1 MNTFTFPDGIQVD
14 LESGNII
21 GQQPAQPIVAGDI
34 TKREAL
40 NVERSDKGAGR
51 QALDVI
57 KQLTWGL
64 NSALFALPDAV
75 VEQVG
80 KAAGVDE
87 KEIPTF
93 TKYFNAG
100 QVAPENMLERF
111 ALTIGKGAGAGL
123 PLTGLLGYLSTTK
136 TLAGPLS
143 ANAGA
148 LKRAAKDMLD
158 YIRKDPAGAVKADI
172 AFGGIYG
179 GVEQA
184 VEEFMDPGQGK
195 DLTKAV
201 LPTASILAVPTIL
214 NVANKVMQISPTGQA
229 IKAVAGQTAP
239 TDFSRDEIVQMMV
252 GEKTPKIPGLNWAL
266 GKAAAYNERQAGER
280 VAKILEP
287 LSDPAKVNVQESIRI
302 TRELEDFIANDPR
315 LKDLGLS
322 DRFLLDLAQ
331 TSLDGSVLAARNE
344 IVKNLSGAPLTT
356 EQVRQADLENVFLRT
371 FQTLAPKSPMAIEDA
386 LRAAYADHMNTV
398 ATATKQ
404 IKTATEDEAL
414 MFADRFKAAN
424 LDDLGAWLRSS
435 VMAQSEGVFYKL
447 RQEAEAIGARQAV
460 SPENRLLPTRA
471 KGKALTI
478 YPRTDFEEFSRNL
491 VGKYK
496 LTSNNR
502 FFVNEAVPAPI
513 QYIASLI
520 KRNDDQINK
529 EIEKS
534 LDGVI
539 DSFYLTLLKNQA
551 KSPNK
556 SDNDKSNMI
565 LKMYQANP
573 EYLRNPT
580 FGVSKLLG
588 QLKQS
593 ILGKATPEVEAN
605 VLAQLNLPP
614 SGLSNEL
621 KQELLKE
628 AREKAV
634 QSFPFEITKPE
645 ALDMLEASLRYRNAA
660 ISEYN
665 KRMDFGI
672 RRNSAQRVLDTANNI
687 HKDIED
693 FVMNSFGKDPAL
705 AKWLDKY
712 EDVFRKGY
720 EKTLPLLISRRRG
733 TEDFLLSSER
743 VVGEA
748 LKSADNIRSLNVI
761 LGRDNA
767 KYQEALLDAMYDKAY
782 RSNVLDQ
789 DGILDPKKYNRF
801 LQSNRNLIEAMPDK
815 VQRTLMDEA
824 SVADGSIKRLA
835 DLRTR
840 AEDVADTELVNTL
853 KKAVRQDADPQKLVL
868 QAVDDPAV
876 MRKLVD
882 SLGNQPGQLE
892 ALRRQVWLGVEKE
905 LFNPQNPLFMEE
917 FLKRNSKS
925 LNILYTPQHL
935 DDLRQLAEMQKR
947 VFAGVGVEGKLSPFM
962 SFDEKLRA
970 TVGVSV
976 GTAEATLR
984 AATIRQIS
992 TMHAGV
998 SLLTRL
1004 ATRQQ
1009 TNAYEAVLY
1018 RALTDSKYAHTL
1030 VNATAPPDS
1039 AKGLAQQVKL
1049 AAKAGVS
1056 LPKMVRIGQVYLP
1069 PAAKVAGI
1077 EGVQALED
1085 ETRPIPVRPPEFTS
1099 APATMPQT
1107 PQAARRV
1114 PSPPSVPAPNPSLA
1128 QSGPAR
1134 SLPKMPAQP
1143 NEAQYSEFARLFPND
1158 FVAPLMPLQRYPQP

>member
-1 MNTFTFPDGIQVD
+1 MNEFRLPDGTLINPQT
-14 LESGNII
+14 
-21 GQQPAQPIVAGDI
+21 GDI
-34 TKREAL
+34 LGTGEPARIGAAETGSREVIGDVAP
-40 NVERSDKGAGR
+40 EKPAGR
-51 QALDVI
+51 QAVDAL
-57 KQLTWGL
+57 KQLSWGF
-64 NSALFALPDAV
+64 NSALFALPDAI
-75 VEQVG
+75 VERVG
-80 KAAGVDE
+80 RAAGVDE
-87 KEIPTF
+87 NEIPTF

-111 ALTIGKGAGAGL
+111 SNTIGKGTGAGL

-148 LKRAAKDMLD
+148 LKRSAKDMLD
-158 YIRKDPAGAVKADI
+158 YIRKDPAGAVKADL

-179 GVEQA
+179 GLEQS
-184 VEEFMDPGQGK
+184 VEEFMDPGEGK
-195 DLTKAV
+195 DIAKAV
-201 LPTASILAVPTIL
+201 VPMAGVFAVPTIL
-214 NVANKVMQISPTGQA
+214 GLANKVMQVSPTGQA
-229 IKAVAGQTAP
+229 IKAVTAQTAP

-280 VAKILEP
+280 VKKILEP
-287 LSDPAKVNVQESIRI
+287 LNDPAKVNVQESIRV
-302 TRELEDFIANDPR
+302 TKELENFIANDPR

-331 TSLDGSVLAARNE
+331 SSLDGSVLAARND
-344 IVKNLSGAPLTT
+344 IIKNLSGAPLTA
-356 EQVRQADLENVFLRT
+356 EQVRQADLENIFLKT
-371 FQTLAPKSPMAIEDA
+371 FQTLAPKSPMPIEDA

-447 RQEAEAIGARQAV
+447 RQEAEKVGARQAV
-460 SPENRLLPTRA
+460 GADGVPLPTRTMGTPLPQYSP
-471 KGKALTI
+471 KE
-478 YPRTDFEEFSRNL
+478 FEQFSRSL
-491 VGKYK
+491 VAKYK
-496 LTSNNR
+496 LTPNDR
-502 FFVNEAVPAPI
+502 IFVNQAPPAPV
-513 QYIASLI
+513 QYINS
-520 KRNDDQINK
+520 
-529 EIEKS
+529 
-534 LDGVI
+534 
-539 DSFYLTLLKNQA
+539 LLKRFDNQLERQVA
-551 KSPNK
+551 
-556 SDNDKSNMI
+556 
-565 LKMYQANP
+565 
-573 EYLRNPT
+573 
-580 FGVSKLLG
+580 
-588 QLKQS
+588 
-593 ILGKATPEVEAN
+593 
-605 VLAQLNLPP
+605 
-614 SGLSNEL
+614 NEL
-621 KQELLKE
+621 DSIVQRYYLQSFSETSSMGNAMRNNPELLKE
-628 AREKAV
+628 FAPNLVDLKKFILGQDTSAAIFRKLGNDFNLPTEAQKKAMLKEADDIARKNMT
-634 QSFPFEITKPE
+634 FEIARPE
-645 ALDMLEASLRYRNAA
+645 ALDMLESSLRYRNAA

-672 RRNSAQRVLDTANNI
+672 QRNSAQKLLDTANAL
-687 HKDIED
+687 HKDVEG
-693 FVMNSFGKDPAL
+693 FVLKSFGKDPAL
-705 AKWLDKY
+705 VQWMDKY

-720 EKTLPLLISRRRG
+720 EKALPLLISRRRG

-767 KYQEALLDAMYDKAY
+767 KYQQSLLDAMYDKAY
-782 RSNVLDQ
+782 RSNVLNE

-801 LQSNRNLIEAMPDK
+801 LQSNRNILEAMPDS
-815 VQRTLMDEA
+815 VQRTLRDEA
-824 SVADGSIKRLA
+824 LVAEGSLKRIA

-840 AEDVADTELVNTL
+840 AEDVADAELVNTL

-882 SLGNQPGQLE
+882 SLSNQPGQLE

-925 LNILYTPQHL
+925 LNILYPPQHL
-935 DDLRQLAEMQKR
+935 DDLRLLAEMQKR
-947 VFAGVGVEGKLSPFM
+947 VFAGERVEGKLSPFM

-970 TVGVSV
+970 TIGTGV
-976 GTAEATLR
+976 GTAEATFR

-992 TMHAGV
+992 PMHAGV

-1018 RALTDSKYAHTL
+1018 RALTDSKYAHEL
-1030 VNATAPPDS
+1030 VNATATATTP
-1039 AKGLAQQVKL
+1039 KGVQQQAKL
-1049 AAKAGVS
+1049 AAQAGVY
-1056 LPKMVRIGQVYLP
+1056 LPKMTRLAQVYVP
-1069 PAAKVAGI
+1069 PVAKVAGI

-1085 ETRPIPVRPPEFTS
+1085 ETRQIPVREPEPTIFFPEVSEFTDSSGMLRTPQMPPAPAPNSALSQS
-1099 APATMPQT
+1099 APAR
-1107 PQAARRV
+1107 A
-1114 PSPPSVPAPNPSLA
+1114 
-1128 QSGPAR
+1128 
-1134 SLPKMPAQP
+1134 LPKMPSQG
-1143 NEAQYSEFARLFPND
+1143 QVGSFADYARMFPQD
-1158 FVAPLMPLQRYPQP
+1158 FVSPLIQQQQQP

>member
-1 MNTFTFPDGIQVD
+1 MNEFRLPDGTLINPQT
-14 LESGNII
+14 
-21 GQQPAQPIVAGDI
+21 GDI
-34 TKREAL
+34 LGTGEPARIGAAETGSREVIGDVAP
-40 NVERSDKGAGR
+40 EKPAGR
-51 QALDVI
+51 QAVDAL
-57 KQLTWGL
+57 KQLSWGF
-64 NSALFALPDAV
+64 NSALFALPDAI
-75 VEQVG
+75 VERVG
-80 KAAGVDE
+80 RAAGVDE
-87 KEIPTF
+87 NEIPTF

-111 ALTIGKGAGAGL
+111 SNTIGKGTGAGL

-148 LKRAAKDMLD
+148 LKRSAKDMLD
-158 YIRKDPAGAVKADI
+158 YIRKDPAGAVKADL

-179 GVEQA
+179 GLEQS

-195 DLTKAV
+195 DIAKAV
-201 LPTASILAVPTIL
+201 VPMAGVFAVPTIL
-214 NVANKVMQISPTGQA
+214 GLANKVMQVSPTGQA
-229 IKAVAGQTAP
+229 IKAVTAQTAP

-280 VAKILEP
+280 VKKILEP
-287 LSDPAKVNVQESIRI
+287 LNDPAKANVQESIRV
-302 TRELEDFIANDPR
+302 TKELEDFIANDPR

-331 TSLDGSVLAARNE
+331 SSLDGSVLAARND
-344 IVKNLSGAPLTT
+344 IIKNLSGAPLTA
-356 EQVRQADLENVFLRT
+356 EQVRQADLENIFLKT
-371 FQTLAPKSPMAIEDA
+371 FQTLAPKSPMPIEDA

-424 LDDLGAWLRSS
+424 LDDVGAWLRSS

-471 KGKALTI
+471 RGKALTI
-478 YPRTDFEEFSRNL
+478 YPRTDFEEFSRSL

-513 QYIASLI
+513 QYIASLL
-520 KRNDDQINK
+520 KRYDDQINR
-529 EIEKS
+529 EVEKQ
-534 LDGVI
+534 LDSVVEG
-539 DSFYLTLLKNQA
+539 YYMALLKKA
-551 KSPNK
+551 KSD
-556 SDNDKSNMI
+556 SDGNFNYYNM
-565 LKMYQANP
+565 YAAQP
-573 EYLRNPT
+573 ELLRDPRL
-580 FGVSKLLG
+580 GPLKLLK

-593 ILGKATPEVEAN
+593 ILGKSSPEIEADI
-605 VLAQLNLPP
+605 ARQLSLPP
-614 SGLSNEL
+614 NALNNEL
-621 KQELLKE
+621 KQSLLKD
-628 AREKAV
+628 ARAKA
-634 QSFPFEITKPE
+634 QESISFEITKPE
-645 ALDMLEASLRYRNAA
+645 ALDMLEASLRYRNTA
-660 ISEYN
+660 ISDYN

-672 RRNSAQRVLDTANNI
+672 KRNSAQRVLDTANNI
-687 HKDIED
+687 HKDVED
-693 FVMNSFGKDPAL
+693 FVMDSFGKDPAL

-767 KYQEALLDAMYDKAY
+767 KYQQALLDAMYDKAY
-782 RSNVLDQ
+782 RNNVLDQ

-815 VQRTLMDEA
+815 VQRTLKDEA
-824 SVADGSIKRLA
+824 SVADGSLKRLA

-853 KKAVRQDADPQKLVL
+853 KKAVRQDADPQKLVM

-882 SLGNQPGQLE
+882 SLSNQPGQLE

-925 LNILYTPQHL
+925 LNILYPPQHL
-935 DDLRQLAEMQKR
+935 DDLRRLAEMQKR
-947 VFAGVGVEGKLSPFM
+947 VFAGERVEGKLSPFM

-970 TVGVSV
+970 TIGTGV
-976 GTAEATLR
+976 GTAEATFR

-992 TMHAGV
+992 PMHAGV

-1018 RALTDSKYAHTL
+1018 RALTDSKYAHEL
-1030 VNATAPPDS
+1030 VNATAPPHS
-1039 AKGLAQQVKL
+1039 AKGLAQQGKL
-1049 AAKAGVS
+1049 AAQAGVS
-1056 LPKMVRIGQVYLP
+1056 LPKMVRIGQIYLP

-1085 ETRPIPVRPPEFTS
+1085 ETRQIPVREPEPTIFFPEVSEFTDS
-1099 APATMPQT
+1099 SGMLRT
-1107 PQAARRV
+1107 PQM
-1114 PSPPSVPAPNPSLA
+1114 PPAPAPNPALS
-1128 QSGPAR
+1128 QSAPAR
-1134 SLPKMPAQP
+1134 ALPKMPSQG
-1143 NEAQYSEFARLFPND
+1143 QVGSFADYARMFPQD
-1158 FVAPLMPLQRYPQP
+1158 FVSPLIQQQQQP

>member
-1 MNTFTFPDGIQVD
+1 MKTFTFPDGVQVD
-14 LESGNII
+14 LDSGSII
-21 GQQPAQPIVAGDI
+21 GQQAAQPIAAGDI
-34 TKREAL
+34 TRREAL
-40 NVERSDKGAGR
+40 NVERPEKGVGR
-51 QALDVI
+51 QAVDAI

-75 VEQVG
+75 VERVG
-80 KAAGVDE
+80 RAAGVDE

-93 TKYFNAG
+93 TKYFNVG

-111 ALTIGKGAGAGL
+111 ANTIGKGAGAGL

-148 LKRAAKDMLD
+148 LKRSAKDMLD
-158 YIRKDPAGAVKADI
+158 YIRKDPAGAVKADL
-172 AFGGIYG
+172 AFGGVYG
-179 GVEQA
+179 GLEQS

-195 DLTKAV
+195 DIAKAV
-201 LPTASILAVPTIL
+201 VPAVGIFAIPTML
-214 NVANKVMQISPTGQA
+214 NMANKVVQLSPTGQA
-229 IKAVAGQTAP
+229 IKAVAAQTAP

-266 GKAAAYNERQAGER
+266 GKAAAYNERQAGQR

-302 TRELEDFIANDPR
+302 TKELENFIANDPR
-315 LKDLGLS
+315 LKDLGLN

-344 IVKNLSGAPLTT
+344 IIRNISGAPLTA
-356 EQVRQADLENVFLRT
+356 EQVRQADLENVFLKT
-371 FQTLAPKSPMAIEDA
+371 FQTLAPKAPMPIEDA

-404 IKTATEDEAL
+404 IKTATEDEAM

-424 LDDLGAWLRSS
+424 LDDVGAWLRSS

-447 RQEAEAIGARQAV
+447 RQEAEKIGARQAV
-460 SPENRLLPTRA
+460 GSDGVPLPTRTM
-471 KGKALTI
+471 GTPLPQ
-478 YPRTDFEEFSRNL
+478 YSPQEFEQFSRSL
-491 VGKYK
+491 IAKYK
-496 LTSNNR
+496 LTPNER
-502 FFVNEAVPAPI
+502 IFVNQAPPAPV
-513 QYIASLI
+513 QYINSLI
-520 KRNDDQINK
+520 KRFDNQLERQVTN
-529 EIEKS
+529 E
-534 LDGVI
+534 LDGIVQRYYLQ
-539 DSFYLTLLKNQA
+539 SFSETSSMGNA
-551 KSPNK
+551 MRN
-556 SDNDKSNMI
+556 
-565 LKMYQANP
+565 NP
-573 EYLRNPT
+573 
-580 FGVSKLLG
+580 
-588 QLKQS
+588 
-593 ILGKATPEVEAN
+593 
-605 VLAQLNLPP
+605 
-614 SGLSNEL
+614 
-621 KQELLKE
+621 ELLKE
-628 AREKAV
+628 FAPNLVDLKKFILGQDTSAAVLKKLGGDFKLPTEAQRKAMLKEADEIARKNMT
-634 QSFPFEITKPE
+634 FEITRPE
-645 ALDMLEASLRYRNAA
+645 ALDMLESSLRYRNAA

-672 RRNSAQRVLDTANNI
+672 QRNSAQRMLDTANAL
-687 HKDIED
+687 HKDVEG
-693 FVMNSFGKDPAL
+693 FVLKSFGKDPAL
-705 AKWLDKY
+705 VQWMDKY

-720 EKTLPLLISRRRG
+720 EKALPLLISRRRG

-743 VVGEA
+743 VVAEA

-767 KYQEALLDAMYDKAY
+767 KYQQSLLDAMYDKAY
-782 RSNVLDQ
+782 RSNVLNE

-801 LQSNRNLIEAMPDK
+801 LQSNRNILEAMPDS
-815 VQRTLMDEA
+815 VQRTLRDEA
-824 SVADGSIKRLA
+824 VVAEGSLKRIA

-925 LNILYTPQHL
+925 LNILYPPQHL
-935 DDLRQLAEMQKR
+935 DDLRLLAEMQKR
-947 VFAGVGVEGKLSPFM
+947 VFAGERVEGKLSPFM

-970 TVGVSV
+970 TIGTGV
-976 GTAEATLR
+976 GTAEATFR

-992 TMHAGV
+992 PMHAGV

-1018 RALTDSKYAHTL
+1018 RALTDSKYAHEL
-1030 VNATAPPDS
+1030 VNATAS
-1039 AKGLAQQVKL
+1039 ATTPKGVQQQAKL
-1049 AAKAGVS
+1049 AAQAGVY
-1056 LPKMVRIGQVYLP
+1056 LPKMTRLAQVYVP

-1099 APATMPQT
+1099 APATIPQI

-1114 PSPPSVPAPNPSLA
+1114 PSPAAVPAPNPSLA
-1128 QSGPAR
+1128 QSAPAR
-1134 SLPKMPAQP
+1134 NLPQMPAQP
-1143 NEAQYSEFARLFPND
+1143 NEAQYSEFARLFPQD
-1158 FVAPLMPLQRYPQP
+1158 FVAPLLPLQRGPQP

>member
-1 MNTFTFPDGIQVD
+1 MKTFTFPDGVQVD
-14 LESGNII
+14 LDSGSII

-40 NVERSDKGAGR
+40 NVERPEKGAGR
-51 QALDVI
+51 QAVDAI
-57 KQLTWGL
+57 KQLTWNL

-80 KAAGVDE
+80 RAAGVAED
-87 KEIPTF
+87 EIPSF

-111 ALTIGKGAGAGL
+111 SATIGKGIGAGL
-123 PLTGLLGYLSTTK
+123 PLTGLLGFLARTK
-136 TLAGPLS
+136 TLVGPLS

-148 LKRAAKDMLD
+148 LKRSAKDMLD

-179 GVEQA
+179 GLEQS
-184 VEEFMDPGQGK
+184 VEEFMEPGQGK
-195 DLTKAV
+195 DIAKAV
-201 LPTASILAVPTIL
+201 VPMAGVFAVPTML
-214 NVANKVMQISPTGQA
+214 NMANKVMQISPTGQA
-229 IKAVAGQTAP
+229 IKAVAAQTAP
-239 TDFSRDEIVQMMV
+239 TDFSRDEIVRQMV

-280 VAKILEP
+280 VKKILEP

-331 TSLDGSVLAARNE
+331 SSLDGSVLAARNQ
-344 IVKNLSGAPLTT
+344 IIKNISGEPLTA
-356 EQVRQADLENVFLRT
+356 EQVRQADLENVFLQT
-371 FQTLAPKSPMAIEDA
+371 FQTLAPKAPMPIEDA
-386 LRAAYADHMNTV
+386 LRAAYADYMNTV
-398 ATATKQ
+398 ATATRQ
-404 IKTATEDEAL
+404 IKTATEDEAM

-424 LDDLGAWLRSS
+424 LDDVGAWLRSS

-447 RQEAEAIGARQAV
+447 RKEAENIGAREAV
-460 SPENRLLPTRA
+460 GALDNRLLPTRS

-478 YPRTDFEEFSRNL
+478 YKPTDEFEEFSRSL
-491 VGKYK
+491 VRKFR
-496 LTSNNR
+496 LTPNER
-502 FFVNEAVPAPI
+502 IFVNEAPPAPV
-513 QYIASLI
+513 QYIHSLL
-520 KRNDDQINK
+520 KRYDDQIERQSSNALSNLVK
-529 EIEKS
+529 EYYINSFKPGSNIANSLRNNPELIEVYAPGINS
-534 LDGVI
+534 LKNFVLGKE
-539 DSFYLTLLKNQA
+539 SEASLLKKLGSDFPLPTEAQKKDLIKKAEEQA
-551 KSPNK
+551 RR
-556 SDNDKSNMI
+556 DN
-565 LKMYQANP
+565 
-573 EYLRNPT
+573 
-580 FGVSKLLG
+580 
-588 QLKQS
+588 
-593 ILGKATPEVEAN
+593 
-605 VLAQLNLPP
+605 
-614 SGLSNEL
+614 
-621 KQELLKE
+621 
-628 AREKAV
+628 
-634 QSFPFEITKPE
+634 PFEITRPE
-645 ALDMLEASLRYRNAA
+645 ALDMLEASLRYRNSA

-672 RRNSAQRVLDTANNI
+672 KRNSAQRVLDTANAL
-687 HKDIED
+687 HGDIEK
-693 FVMNSFGKDPAL
+693 FVMDSFGKDPAL

-761 LGRDNA
+761 LGQDNA
-767 KYQEALLDAMYDKAY
+767 KYQQALLDAMYDKAY
-782 RSNVLDQ
+782 RNNVLDQ

-815 VQRTLMDEA
+815 VQRTLRDEA
-824 SVADGSIKRLA
+824 SVADGSLKRLA

-853 KKAVRQDADPQKLVL
+853 KKAVRPDADPQKLVL

-917 FLKRNSKS
+917 FLRRNSKS
-925 LNILYTPQHL
+925 LNILYAPQHL
-935 DDLRQLAEMQKR
+935 DDLRRLAEMQKR
-947 VFAGVGVEGKLSPFM
+947 VFAGDRVEGKLSPFM

-970 TVGVSV
+970 TIGTGV
-976 GTAEATLR
+976 GTAEATFR

-992 TMHAGV
+992 PMHAGV

-1018 RALTDSKYAHTL
+1018 RALTDSKYAHEL
-1030 VNATAPPDS
+1030 VNATATAITP
-1039 AKGLAQQVKL
+1039 KGVQQQAKL
-1049 AAKAGVS
+1049 AAQAGVS

-1114 PSPPSVPAPNPSLA
+1114 PSPAAVPAPNPSLG
-1128 QSGPAR
+1128 QSAPAR
-1134 SLPKMPAQP
+1134 NLPQMPAQP
-1143 NEAQYSEFARLFPND
+1143 NEAQYSEFARLFPQD
-1158 FVAPLMPLQRYPQP
+1158 FVAPLLPLQRYPQP

>member
-1 MNTFTFPDGIQVD
+1 MKTFTFPDGVQVD
-14 LESGNII
+14 LDSGSII

-40 NVERSDKGAGR
+40 NVERPEKGVGR
-51 QALDVI
+51 QAVDAL
-57 KQLTWGL
+57 KQLSWGF

-80 KAAGVDE
+80 RAAGVDE
-87 KEIPTF
+87 NEIPTF
-93 TKYFNAG
+93 TKYFNVG

-111 ALTIGKGAGAGL
+111 SNTIGKGAGAGL

-148 LKRAAKDMLD
+148 LKRSAKDMLD
-158 YIRKDPAGAVKADI
+158 YIRKDPSGAVKADL

-179 GVEQA
+179 GLEQS

-195 DLTKAV
+195 DIAKAV
-201 LPTASILAVPTIL
+201 VPMAGVFAVPTML
-214 NVANKVMQISPTGQA
+214 GMANKVMQISPTGQA
-229 IKAVAGQTAP
+229 IKAVAAQTAP
-239 TDFSRDEIVQMMV
+239 TDFSRDEIVKMMV

-280 VAKILEP
+280 VKKILEP
-287 LSDPAKVNVQESIRI
+287 LNDPAKVNVQESIRV
-302 TRELEDFIANDPR
+302 TKELENFIANDPR

-331 TSLDGSVLAARNE
+331 SSLDGSVLAARNQ
-344 IVKNLSGAPLTT
+344 IIRNISGAPLTA
-356 EQVRQADLENVFLRT
+356 EQVRQADLENVFLQT

-404 IKTATEDEAL
+404 IKTATEDEAM

-424 LDDLGAWLRSS
+424 LDDVGAWLRSS

-447 RQEAEAIGARQAV
+447 RQEAEKVGARQAV
-460 SPENRLLPTRA
+460 GADGVPLPTRTMGTPLPQYSP
-471 KGKALTI
+471 KE
-478 YPRTDFEEFSRNL
+478 FEQFSRSL
-491 VGKYK
+491 VAKYK
-496 LTSNNR
+496 LTPNDR
-502 FFVNEAVPAPI
+502 IFVNQAPPAPV
-513 QYIASLI
+513 QYINS
-520 KRNDDQINK
+520 
-529 EIEKS
+529 
-534 LDGVI
+534 
-539 DSFYLTLLKNQA
+539 LLKRFDNQ
-551 KSPNK
+551 
-556 SDNDKSNMI
+556 
-565 LKMYQANP
+565 LERQV
-573 EYLRNPT
+573 T
-580 FGVSKLLG
+580 
-588 QLKQS
+588 
-593 ILGKATPEVEAN
+593 
-605 VLAQLNLPP
+605 
-614 SGLSNEL
+614 NEL
-621 KQELLKE
+621 DSIVQRYYLQSFSETSSMGNAMRNNPELLKE
-628 AREKAV
+628 FAPNLVDLKKFILGQDTSAAVLKKLGGDFKLPTEAQKKAMLKEADDIARKNMT
-634 QSFPFEITKPE
+634 FEITRPE
-645 ALDMLEASLRYRNAA
+645 ALDMLESSLRYRNAA

-672 RRNSAQRVLDTANNI
+672 QRNSAQRMLDTANAL
-687 HKDIED
+687 HKDVEG
-693 FVMNSFGKDPAL
+693 FVLKSFGKDPAL
-705 AKWLDKY
+705 VQWMDKY

-720 EKTLPLLISRRRG
+720 EKALPLLISRRRG

-767 KYQEALLDAMYDKAY
+767 KYQQSLLDAMYDKAY
-782 RSNVLDQ
+782 RSNVLNE

-801 LQSNRNLIEAMPDK
+801 LQSNRNIIEAMPDN
-815 VQRTLMDEA
+815 VQRTLRDEA
-824 SVADGSIKRLA
+824 VVAEGSLKRIA

-917 FLKRNSKS
+917 FLRRNSKS
-925 LNILYTPQHL
+925 LNILYAPQHL
-935 DDLRQLAEMQKR
+935 DDLRRLAEMQKR
-947 VFAGVGVEGKLSPFM
+947 VFAGDRVEGKLSPFM

-970 TVGVSV
+970 TIGTGV
-976 GTAEATLR
+976 GTAEATFR

-992 TMHAGV
+992 PMHAGV

-1018 RALTDSKYAHTL
+1018 RALTDSKYAHEL
-1030 VNATAPPDS
+1030 VNATATATTP
-1039 AKGLAQQVKL
+1039 KGVQQQAKL
-1049 AAKAGVS
+1049 AAQAGVY
-1056 LPKMVRIGQVYLP
+1056 LPKMTRLAQIYVP
-1069 PAAKVAGI
+1069 PVAKVAGI

-1107 PQAARRV
+1107 PQAARQV
-1114 PSPPSVPAPNPSLA
+1114 PSPAAVPAPNPSLA

-1134 SLPKMPAQP
+1134 NLPKMPAQP
-1143 NEAQYSEFARLFPND
+1143 NEAQYSEFARLFPQD
-1158 FVAPLMPLQRYPQP
+1158 FVAPLLPLQRGP